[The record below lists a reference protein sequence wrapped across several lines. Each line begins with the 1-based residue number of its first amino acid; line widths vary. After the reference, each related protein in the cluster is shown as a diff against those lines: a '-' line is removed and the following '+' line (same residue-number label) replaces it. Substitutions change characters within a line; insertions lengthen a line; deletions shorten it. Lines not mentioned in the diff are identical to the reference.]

1 MTHDRQ
7 DNGEQT
13 TPLPES
19 VENTSVPREGA
30 AAVDD
35 HGIPIL
41 DEVVYPET
49 DLSDDSALVNPE
61 VRTGHGLHLPDPE
74 TLLAAMRV
82 QLQDRME
89 HDLNEIVD
97 RVAATTA
104 ERLEKALRRELREML
119 DRHLRKLLDE
129 IRPDGTSDEN

>member
-1 MTHDRQ
+1 MNHDRHN
-7 DNGEQT
+7 NGEQT
-13 TPLPES
+13 TPLP
-19 VENTSVPREGA
+19 TSGEPKSAPREGP

-61 VRTGHGLHLPDPE
+61 IHDGHGLHLPDPE
-74 TLLAAMRV
+74 ALLAAMRV
-82 QLQDRME
+82 QLQDRMTE
-89 HDLNEIVD
+89 ELDGVVD
-97 RVAATTA
+97 RVATTTA
-104 ERLEKALRRELREML
+104 ERLEKALQRELREML

-129 IRPDGTSDEN
+129 LRPDGSLDKS

>member
-1 MTHDRQ
+1 MNHDRPE
-7 DNGEQT
+7 NGEQT
-13 TPLPES
+13 TPLPDS
-19 VENTSVPREGA
+19 AGNPIAPRAGP

-61 VRTGHGLHLPDPE
+61 VRAGHGLHLPDPE
-74 TLLAAMRV
+74 TVLAAMRV
-82 QLQDRME
+82 QLRDRME
-89 HDLNEIVD
+89 NDLNEIVD

-129 IRPDGTSDEN
+129 IRPDGSLDER